1 MLINNSKTS
10 LLVVIF
16 CSLLLASCGTQK
28 KVSTPQSY
36 RVNLALVE
44 NAPSNKYVGLDY
56 GIRLNISDERATDNI
71 LKKYDA
77 SATNKP
83 YVNVYPDVLSFVTES
98 TRRYMRTMGFNLDS
112 DISTDYMMSLVI
124 REYHISYLSGIGWSA
139 TVSMS
144 LEVYDANRQLVYPN
158 VSVVGRSSQN
168 GSPTNFTIATQVINE
183 AYINALKDVDW
194 DKIAYFLRKA
204 SKPSQEAN
212 KQVQGE
218 GNTSLESTVIRWYLD
233 SAPKGADISLRIVSS
248 TPEVKN
254 TNQNYVGSTPYETTE
269 TFDIVGLTY
278 NNSGNVQ
285 IEVTC
290 EKAGYI
296 TQKKRFNLRQAID
309 QKEISTKFNLIKEE

>member
-16 CSLLLASCGTQK
+16 CSLLLASCGSQK

-183 AYINALKDVDW
+183 AHINALKDVDW

-212 KQVQGE
+212 KHVQGE

-296 TQKKRFNLRQAID
+296 TQKKRFNIRQAID

>member
-77 SATNKP
+77 SATSKP

-212 KQVQGE
+212 KHVQGE

-296 TQKKRFNLRQAID
+296 TQKKRFNIRQAID

>member
-1 MLINNSKTS
+1 MM
-10 LLVVIF
+10 
-16 CSLLLASCGTQK
+16 
-28 KVSTPQSY
+28 
-36 RVNLALVE
+36 NLA
-44 NAPSNKYVGLDY
+44 
-56 GIRLNISDERATDNI
+56 
-71 LKKYDA
+71 
-77 SATNKP
+77 
-83 YVNVYPDVLSFVTES
+83 
-98 TRRYMRTMGFNLDS
+98 
-112 DISTDYMMSLVI
+112 I
-124 REYHISYLSGIGWSA
+124 REYNVSYLSGIGWNG
-139 TVSMS
+139 TVSLT
-144 LEVYDANRQLVYPN
+144 LEIFDADQKLVYPN
-158 VSVVGRSSQN
+158 VSATGRVHIYGN
-168 GSPTNFTIATQVINE
+168 PTDFVTASKAMNE
-183 AYINALKDVDW
+183 AFVAALKDVDW
-194 DKIAYFLRKA
+194 DRIAYFLKKA

-233 SAPKGADISLRIVSS
+233 SAPKGADISLRVVSS
-248 TPEVKN
+248 TPDVKN

>member
-16 CSLLLASCGTQK
+16 CSLLLASCGSQK

-56 GIRLNISDERATDNI
+56 GVRLNISDERATDNI

>member
-16 CSLLLASCGTQK
+16 CSLLLASCGSQK

-212 KQVQGE
+212 KHVQGE

-296 TQKKRFNLRQAID
+296 TQKKRFNIRQAID

>member
-16 CSLLLASCGTQK
+16 CSLLLASCGSQK

-124 REYHISYLSGIGWSA
+124 REYHISHLSGIGWSA

-296 TQKKRFNLRQAID
+296 TQKKRFNIRQAID